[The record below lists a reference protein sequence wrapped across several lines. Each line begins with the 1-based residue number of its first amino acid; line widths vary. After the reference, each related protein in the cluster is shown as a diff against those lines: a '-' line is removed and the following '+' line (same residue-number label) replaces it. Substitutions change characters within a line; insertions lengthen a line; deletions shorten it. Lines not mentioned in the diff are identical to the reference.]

1 MNDNSEGLIKRSGT
15 IAAGFTLLDGIA
27 LVIGAAIASVHLK
40 QAAPPDPL
48 TGTGW
53 VMMWLTFAG
62 VALTASGPFLAWIRR
77 RSGRPG
83 TSLRLGDWLWV
94 LLGTPWALAAIP
106 RIVTGARNDEQHD
119 LARQLYDV
127 ILISGLGAASLVTLV
142 IVWARWVIVP
152 PNPPDVGQ
160 GTSGSWTERIG
171 LTLAVAWP
179 LQCAFGMVVL
189 GTPS

>member
-1 MNDNSEGLIKRSGT
+1 MGS
-15 IAAGFTLLDGIA
+15 GFTLLDGIA
-27 LVIGAAIASVHLK
+27 LVIGAAIASVHVK
-40 QAAPPDPL
+40 QAAPTDPL

-62 VALTASGPFLAWIRR
+62 VALTASGPFLALIRR
-77 RSGRPG
+77 LSGRPG
-83 TSLRLGDWLWV
+83 TALRLGDWLWV
-94 LLGTPWALAAIP
+94 LLGAPWGLAAIP

-127 ILISGLGAASLVTLV
+127 FLITGLGAASLVTLV
-142 IVWARWVIVP
+142 IVWARWVIVS
-152 PNPPDVGQ
+152 PNAPDESLR
-160 GTSGSWTERIG
+160 TSGSWTDRIG